1 MRAPVGCMQ
10 VDLDCWLSNPDV
22 TEFVRRHNM
31 TSVRDLE
38 RHYCAR
44 VVRSANAQNR
54 TAVVWQ
60 EIFDNGA
67 ASDPNHTVVHV
78 WMGGWQGRLSAVTA
92 AGYRALLSSCAA
104 SMLCSLPSVDMLSRG
119 IRFTQ

>member
-1 MRAPVGCMQ
+1 M
-10 VDLDCWLSNPDV
+10 
-22 TEFVRRHNM
+22 
-31 TSVRDLE
+31 
-38 RHYCAR
+38 
-44 VVRSANAQNR
+44 
-54 TAVVWQ
+54 WQ

-78 WMGGWQGRLSAVTA
+78 WTGGWQGRLSAVTA